1 MEQERIL
8 IKGNEAVAYAAI
20 AAECQCYF
28 GYPIT
33 PQSEIPEMLS
43 CLLPDSGGDFVQAES
58 EIAAVN
64 MLLGAG
70 SCGVRAMTSSS
81 SPGISLMQEGISYM
95 VGSEIPGVII
105 NMTRGGPGL
114 GSIDAS
120 QADYFQSTKSGAH
133 GGARMFVLAPSTCQE
148 CYDMTIK
155 AFTLAFTYRNPVL
168 ILGDAMVAQVKEPVV
183 RWKPEK
189 KAEDKIEVWRV
200 NGNKGRESRLLRS
213 LNLEEG
219 GLAEHNNKLLR
230 KYISMQQDIEAEEYL
245 VKDAELVVVAF
256 GSIGRI
262 VRSAISALRGQG
274 YKVGLFR
281 PLTLFPYPSFMLEHL
296 AKQGKRFFVVEQ
308 NGGQMV
314 EDVRLAIRHYS
325 DANVHLVPIGISI
338 GAEDLLQPISEAFRR
353 K

>member
-8 IKGNEAVAYAAI
+8 IKGNEAVAYAAV
-20 AAECQCYF
+20 AAGCQCYF

-43 CLLPDSGGDFVQAES
+43 HLLPESGGDFVQAES

-70 SCGVRAMTSSS
+70 ACGVRAMTSSS
-81 SPGISLMQEGISYM
+81 SPGISLMQECISYM
-95 VGSEIPGVII
+95 VGSEIPGVIV

-120 QADYFQSTKSGAH
+120 QADYFQSTKGGAH
-133 GGARMFVLAPSTCQE
+133 GGARTFVLAPSTCQE

-155 AFTLAFTYRNPVL
+155 AFSLAFIYRNPVL

-183 RWKPEK
+183 CWKPEK
-189 KAEDKIEVWRV
+189 NLEDKADSWRL
-200 NGNKGRESRLLRS
+200 NGNKGRNSRLLRS
-213 LNLEEG
+213 VNLKEG
-219 GLAEHNNKLLR
+219 GLAEHNNNLLR
-230 KYISMQQDIEAEEYL
+230 KYLSMQQDIEAEEYL
-245 VKDAELVVVAF
+245 IEDAKLVVVAF

-262 VRSAISALRGQG
+262 ARSAINTLREQG

-281 PLTLFPYPSFMLEHL
+281 PLTLFPYPSSMLEAL
-296 AKQGKRFFVVEQ
+296 AKQGKNFFVIEQ

-314 EDVRLAIRHYS
+314 EDVRLAIRHYT
-325 DANVHLVPIGISI
+325 DANVHLVPIGVSI
-338 GAEDLLQPISEAFRR
+338 GAEDLLQPISEYFRR
-353 K
+353 I